1 MQAKII
7 AWGEDREV
15 ARTRLIHALEDTVLL
30 GVASNRDYLT
40 AVLRTDAFASGD
52 FSTAFVGKYFP
63 QDKLQADAPSPRQI
77 LLAAAALYQLD
88 ARALR
93 HAHRLPAEFIGW
105 HNSHESPTDFKL
117 QWRDKEYDLEV
128 LVHDG
133 HRFTASF
140 VGAAV
145 GRDDSRTGPVGA
157 SPARDESAGLTI
169 DITAAGITGDIT
181 ATTVQGDV
189 DVTGGSGHIS
199 LNSTSGSVKLAKA
212 QGRIDIVTVNDGITV
227 TDTKGDLSAET
238 TNGDVELRGIDAD
251 NVSATTING
260 DITYDGTIKDAG
272 HYSFSTNN
280 GDVNVSVPQGANV
293 AVTASTFNGDFD
305 PCFPITLTGSHKHRF
320 TFTMGTGSAKL
331 EMESFGGDLKLCRPG
346 EVGKHHNGTKDKDKD
361 RDDDNE

>member
-1 MQAKII
+1 MLPI
-7 AWGEDREV
+7 
-15 ARTRLIHALEDTVLL
+15 LL
-30 GVASNRDYLT
+30 
-40 AVLRTDAFASGD
+40 AVM
-52 FSTAFVGKYFP
+52 
-63 QDKLQADAPSPRQI
+63 LQTPAPSPAPRVRVHVRPPRPPVVSVDDDDRYQANVDTTVAVTRGARLDLNNFGGDI
-77 LLAAAALYQLD
+77 TVKVWDKNAVRISADNSDRERVDIDVDQQVVTVRTSSRYGAPHMVSFDLTVPAWMAL
-88 ARALR
+88 
-93 HAHRLPAEFIGW
+93 
-105 HNSHESPTDFKL
+105 
-117 QWRDKEYDLEV
+117 DLE
-128 LVHDG
+128 G
-133 HRFTASF
+133 TY
-140 VGAAV
+140 
-145 GRDDSRTGPVGA
+145 T
-157 SPARDESAGLTI
+157 
-169 DITAAGITGDIT
+169 DITATGITGDIT

-280 GDVNVSVPQGANV
+280 GDVDVSIPTGANV

-305 PCFPITLTGSHKHRF
+305 ACFPVTLTGSHKHRF
-320 TFTMGTGSAKL
+320 SFTLGTGSAKL

-346 EVGKHHNGTKDKDKD
+346 EVGRRHTGTKDKNNN